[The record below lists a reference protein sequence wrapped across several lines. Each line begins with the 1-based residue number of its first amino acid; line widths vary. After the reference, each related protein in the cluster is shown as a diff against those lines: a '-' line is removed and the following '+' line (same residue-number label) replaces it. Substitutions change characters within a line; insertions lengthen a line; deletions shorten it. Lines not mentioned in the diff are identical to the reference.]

1 MLKAARKKRS
11 IARWRALETFFE
23 GYVRQLEKESREGDQ
38 AGFYRHLKM
47 IDVEGKRSFTSHN
60 VTDEDGKV
68 LRDPTFFRQRWARWF
83 HKLLNTESPTIDL
96 HAADKVTRWP
106 TCVPL
111 DDIPSLLE
119 VEEAVREMVNRK
131 AVGPDDLPAELIKL
145 FLDGDQGLLREFH
158 ATVVDVWQTGDVPQQ
173 WKDATIKV
181 LFKKGDTMECGKYR
195 GISLVAHAGNVLLKV
210 VATRLSH
217 YCEREGI
224 LPEEQSGFRPHR
236 STLDMLFAIQRL
248 HELARKKSTAVFAC
262 FVDLTKAYDSVDRD
276 LLWDVLRRFGV
287 PPKMLAVIRH
297 FHEGMRARVRTDD
310 GQYSEWFGVGQ
321 GLRLGCNL
329 ASLLFNLFFAAMLMV
344 AVAEFDKD
352 PKVMADMVKIKTQV
366 EYTGKK
372 GRSAGKKTTVVTDAE
387 AL

>member
-1 MLKAARKKRS
+1 
-11 IARWRALETFFE
+11 
-23 GYVRQLEKESREGDQ
+23 
-38 AGFYRHLKM
+38 M
-47 IDVEGKRSFTSHN
+47 IGVQGKRSFTSQN
-60 VTDEDGKV
+60 IKDEDGKV
-68 LRDPTFFRQRWARWF
+68 LRDPTFIRQRWARWF
-83 HKLLNTESPTIDL
+83 HKLLNTKSPTIDL
-96 HAADKVTRWP
+96 HAADKVKRWP

-119 VEEAVREMVNRK
+119 VEEAVREMANRK

-158 ATVVDVWQTGDVPQQ
+158 ATVVDV
-173 WKDATIKV
+173 
-181 LFKKGDTMECGKYR
+181 DTMECGNYR
-195 GISLVAHAGNVLLKV
+195 GISLVAHAGKMLRKV

-217 YCEREGI
+217 YREREGI

-310 GQYSEWFGVGQ
+310 GQYSEWFDVGQ
-321 GLRLGCNL
+321 GLRQGCNL
-329 ASLLFNLFFAAMLMV
+329 APLLFNLFFAAMLMV
-344 AVAEFDKD
+344 AMAEFDKD
-352 PKVMADMVKIKTQV
+352 PKVRRTWSRSGHKWSTRERRA
-366 EYTGKK
+366 
-372 GRSAGKKTTVVTDAE
+372 GRRGRP
-387 AL
+387 